1 MFLRPAMFGWT
12 LRAFGTLAML
22 LIPLAAASAFAETP
36 PKGRGMLLGASA
48 ALFAAAWGLRRLG
61 GFIRK
66 KRE

>member
-22 LIPLAAASAFAETP
+22 LIPLAAVSSFYEIP
-36 PKGRGMLLGASA
+36 PRSRGMLLAASA
-48 ALFAAAWGLRRLG
+48 ALFAVAWGLRRLG